1 MLERSVGVDYWSG
14 VESYFGVEKY
24 KYKKPTFESI
34 ISWLQSS
41 LDYNSFFVWRVNSGV
56 ICLHIYLHCHR
67 LSLDESILDQQGSYI
82 DERQL
87 TMWHCR

>member
-34 ISWLQSS
+34 IS
-41 LDYNSFFVWRVNSGV
+41 
-56 ICLHIYLHCHR
+56 
-67 LSLDESILDQQGSYI
+67 
-82 DERQL
+82 
-87 TMWHCR
+87 